1 MVHAV
6 TPFSCK
12 LILIFHAGN
21 HRETAGG
28 FWGMCARVGRW
39 AIFFSYRGDQVQFLL
54 NVIAIEQYHPSRIFF
69 RSHQTLINPRLKLMG
84 GNTELGYGFI
94 DRVPAF
100 GQ

>member
-1 MVHAV
+1 
-6 TPFSCK
+6 
-12 LILIFHAGN
+12 
-21 HRETAGG
+21 
-28 FWGMCARVGRW
+28 
-39 AIFFSYRGDQVQFLL
+39 VQFLL